1 MFGDARHFREL
12 LRSEESISSS
22 ILSDRL
28 KRLVAQGLITAADD
42 PTHKQKT
49 IYSLTEMSIALV
61 PVIVALGSW
70 GRTFLPASDELSVRI
85 EVLEQGGP
93 ALWEQFMDELRQAH
107 LGQHASATSPTVHE
121 KLQAAYDLRS

>member
-1 MFGDARHFREL
+1 MFGDTRHFREL
-12 LRSEESISSS
+12 LRSEEAISSS
-22 ILSDRL
+22 ILSERL

-61 PVIVALGSW
+61 PVLVALGSW
-70 GRTFLPASDELSVRI
+70 GRTFLPASEELSVRI

-93 ALWEQFMDELRQAH
+93 AMWEQFMDELRTVH
-107 LGQHASATSPTVHE
+107 LGQSASGASRTVHE
-121 KLQAAYDLRS
+121 KLQAAYDART